1 VQFTATELFARPRP
15 DEALAWSG
23 NLPLRAA
30 RALEEAGYDVR
41 ELLDGGGKRVRT
53 VRAVASTVSSN
64 GNGDAPAP
72 ARPRASRRRATT

>member
-1 VQFTATELFARPRP
+1 VQFTATELFSRPRP
-15 DEALAWSG
+15 DEGLAWSG

-53 VRAVASTVSSN
+53 VRAVASDN
-64 GNGDAPAP
+64 GESPAP
-72 ARPRASRRRATT
+72 ARPRAPRRRATT